1 MKLIIDISEEEYKEV
16 LEDTYSGTPYENKI
30 FTIIANGTP
39 LPKGHG
45 RLIDADALYGDFI
58 DGTEGY
64 DCQTWN
70 RIEIGDIIEDAPTI
84 IEADSESCP
93 CIHCCKI
100 TSSEYCSKVCPDYK
114 KWEEGRANEHD

>member
-45 RLIDADALYGDFI
+45 RLIDADAEL
-58 DGTEGY
+58 EGLRKMKVVDEKDKQSVRFAILEY
-64 DCQTWN
+64 EN
-70 RIEIGDIIEDAPTI
+70 APTI
-84 IEADSESCP
+84 IEAD
-93 CIHCCKI
+93 KA
-100 TSSEYCSKVCPDYK
+100 
-114 KWEEGRANEHD
+114 EEGESK